1 MDEPYWRMRLFTF
14 TKLLLFYCDVMVILF
29 TFSLFVMI
37 FCGWSLLIVIFLMVK
52 FYNHH

>member
-14 TKLLLFYCDVMVILF
+14 TKMILFYYDFRVILF

-37 FCGWSLLIVIFLMVK
+37 FCGWSLFIVIF
-52 FYNHH
+52 